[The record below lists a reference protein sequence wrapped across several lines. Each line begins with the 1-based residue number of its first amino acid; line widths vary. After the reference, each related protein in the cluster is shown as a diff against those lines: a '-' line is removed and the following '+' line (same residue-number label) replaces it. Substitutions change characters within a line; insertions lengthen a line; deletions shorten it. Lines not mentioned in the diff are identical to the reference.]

1 MKTSHIIIALSFTLV
16 AGCKPKYQ
24 ELTNGIHNEA
34 PLVQIE
40 QVKVSNTPIPIEV
53 SGVLAAKAE
62 TNLSFKIGGII
73 QRLFVDEGEKVQ
85 QGQVLARLELTEINA
100 QVDQAQQAANKAT
113 RDFERIQNLYND
125 SVATLEQLQ
134 NLQTAQE
141 VAQADLRIASFNR
154 RYAEIRAPFEGRVQR
169 RHVEAGEL
177 VNPGSPIVQVGNSDA
192 TSAVM
197 RISVSDRDIVRLSLG
212 DSAHIHFDAYERRAF
227 KARVTELA
235 QAANPGTGTFEVE
248 LTVEAAPGVLRSGF
262 VGKASIFP
270 SKQDPYYQISMNALV
285 EGDEFS
291 ATIFAYDP
299 ENKQALRLQL
309 DPEYIT
315 DQFFTVSAQQQELK
329 QIITAGGH
337 YLQHGQNVRI
347 NAKPQ

>member
-1 MKTSHIIIALSFTLV
+1 MKTTHIIIALSFTLV

-24 ELTNGIHNEA
+24 ELTNGVPNEA

-40 QVKVSNTPIPIEV
+40 QVTISHAPIPIEV
-53 SGVLAAKAE
+53 SGVLAAKSE

-73 QRLFVDEGEKVQ
+73 QRLYIDEGQRVR

-113 RDFERIQNLYND
+113 RDFERVQNLYKD

-134 NLQTAQE
+134 DLQTAQE

-154 RYAEIRAPFEGRVQR
+154 RYAEIRAPFEGRIQR
-169 RHVEAGEL
+169 RYVEAGEL
-177 VNPGSPIVQVGNSDA
+177 VNPGTPIVQVGNSGA
-192 TSAVM
+192 SSAVM

-212 DSAHIHFDAYERRAF
+212 DSAHIRFDAYDRRMF
-227 KARVTELA
+227 KAQVTELA
-235 QAANPGTGTFEVE
+235 QAANPQTGTFEVE
-248 LTVEAAPGVLRSGF
+248 LTVVASPGTLRSGF

-270 SKQDPYYQISMNALV
+270 SRQEPYYQISMNALI
-285 EGDEFS
+285 EGDDFT
-291 ATIFAYDP
+291 ATVFAYDQ
-299 ENKQALRLQL
+299 ESKQALRVQL
-309 DPEYIT
+309 EPETIT
-315 DQFFTVSAQQQELK
+315 DQFFTVSVQQQELE

-337 YLQHGQNVRI
+337 YLQHGQQVRI